1 MNKQIF
7 QLVVLV
13 AIALLSGVAAAQ
25 PAVNRAGVVVRFG
38 NGEVVTACVEFS
50 EPSISGL
57 ELLERSGLPVISQQS
72 SIGAAVC
79 KIGREGCDYPATSCF
94 CARDQQGRAVY
105 WAFYRRE
112 AGAWRYSNLGASNV
126 RVSDGDL
133 HGWAWGPGDASG
145 GAAPPSLE
153 LADVCRSAAA
163 EPVATADP
171 TATPLPTAPP
181 APTATPLPTAPPV
194 PTTTPLPT
202 APPVPTTTPLPEAT
216 AVPTTTAVPT
226 ATVAP
231 TETPAPA
238 ATETPTLTAVPTIT
252 AAPAMTAAPAG
263 GAASNPPAA
272 TGNGNAGQWLGFAA
286 LAALLIGGIVVAA
299 TNKRMGG
306 TN

>member
-1 MNKQIF
+1 MKQIF
-7 QLVVLV
+7 QLIVLV

-112 AGAWRYSNLGASNV
+112 AGAWRYSNLGASSV

-163 EPVATADP
+163 EPVATAEP
-171 TATPLPTAPP
+171 TATPLPAATA
-181 APTATPLPTAPPV
+181 APTATPLPAATAAS
-194 PTTTPLPT
+194 T
-202 APPVPTTTPLPEAT
+202 AT
-216 AVPTTTAVPT
+216 AV
-226 ATVAP
+226 
-231 TETPAPA
+231 
-238 ATETPTLTAVPTIT
+238 LTAT
-252 AAPAMTAAPAG
+252 AAPTMTAAPAG

-272 TGNGNAGQWLGFAA
+272 TGNAGQWLGFAA
-286 LAALLIGGIVVAA
+286 LAALLIGGIVVAVRRRHPGA
-299 TNKRMGG
+299 QQ
-306 TN
+306 